1 MWRQWR
7 SGDHRHI
14 LSNFLAIFS
23 RLYVVG
29 HGSNA
34 RAHKLSNAM
43 EFNPVIPPRATQTYS
58 MRKKYSQKSKTLCS
72 GSFYNDIFLL
82 LINKPVVLEKKG
94 NGGKN
99 T

>member
-1 MWRQWR
+1 MPGIHQLINR
-7 SGDHRHI
+7 
-14 LSNFLAIFS
+14 LLIFS
-23 RLYVVG
+23 D
-29 HGSNA
+29 
-34 RAHKLSNAM
+34 
-43 EFNPVIPPRATQTYS
+43 
-58 MRKKYSQKSKTLCS
+58 SQKSKTLCS